1 MLKTIMIIGVIVSG
15 GFALINLI
23 MFLVKKRH
31 DLDDLFM
38 AVGGIALAVLLL
50 FIHIESAAYRYPQD
64 DIYRSVSKMIK
75 AGDEYNLTVEIV
87 PDKRYEEMFEYKNLL
102 GDVKYKAYL
111 HQSTC
116 DNLEVMDNLPNSK
129 KK

>member
-1 MLKTIMIIGVIVSG
+1 MLKTLMIIGVIVAG
-15 GFALINLI
+15 GFALINLV
-23 MFLVKKRH
+23 MFIFKKRH

-38 AVGGIALAVLLL
+38 AVGGIAVMVVLLL
-50 FIHIESAAYRYPQD
+50 IHIESASYRYPQD

-87 PDKRYEEMFEYKNLL
+87 PDKRYEELFEFTNLL
-102 GDVKYKAYL
+102 GDVKYTAYL